1 MRNVSC
7 NRLTFRVLLM
17 FMFLFGFNA
26 NVYAGLIC
34 RAADGRNI
42 LLSLGVD
49 TPAIKVTPGI
59 PIGTVLF
66 SKTYDFTTSC
76 SLNKATDKATLIY
89 FKRKDLTKSLGYGLT
104 LNISFK
110 NNNGNTTQSISSGQS
125 IQDYAAIGGGSTSSY
140 WPKSTFSVDVQIIK
154 TSNSTQPAAIANS
167 VELFTMGGASAYAVD
182 SATFTM
188 QNPNSVVY
196 TTETCKIKGP
206 ASFTV
211 TLDKTTINKTSGFG
225 SGVGSNS
232 KSKGF
237 NISLLCDT
245 EIMSAFKIML
255 QLDGASPQGGGVS
268 GLLSLSPNTDNA
280 QGVALQIL
288 FGGTENPVKLGTP
301 WQIGSFPVSGSEISI
316 PFSVR
321 YYQTQG
327 NVTPGTAN
335 STMVYT
341 ISYI

>member
-1 MRNVSC
+1 M
-7 NRLTFRVLLM
+7 L
-17 FMFLFGFNA
+17 
-26 NVYAGLIC
+26 
-34 RAADGRNI
+34 
-42 LLSLGVD
+42 
-49 TPAIKVTPGI
+49 
-59 PIGTVLF
+59 
-66 SKTYDFTTSC
+66 
-76 SLNKATDKATLIY
+76 
-89 FKRKDLTKSLGYGLT
+89 
-104 LNISFK
+104 
-110 NNNGNTTQSISSGQS
+110 
-125 IQDYAAIGGGSTSSY
+125 
-140 WPKSTFSVDVQIIK
+140 PKQFPLVFI
-154 TSNSTQPAAIANS
+154 
-167 VELFTMGGASAYAVD
+167 
-182 SATFTM
+182 M

-211 TLDKTTINKTSGFG
+211 SLDKTTINKKSGFG